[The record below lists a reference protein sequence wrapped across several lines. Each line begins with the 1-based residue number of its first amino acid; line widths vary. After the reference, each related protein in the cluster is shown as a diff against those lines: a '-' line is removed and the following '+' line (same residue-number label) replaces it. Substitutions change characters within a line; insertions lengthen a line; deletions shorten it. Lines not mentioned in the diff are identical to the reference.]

1 MMRVIFKFLCV
12 LMVIFLIWLLLLQ
25 TKESIVS
32 EKTETIQETSFDE
45 NYY

>member
-1 MMRVIFKFLCV
+1 MRVIFKFLCV

>member
-1 MMRVIFKFLCV
+1 MMRVIFKFLCI